1 MNDNRPQRFGA
12 TLYIPALHHNVDS
25 LRNGSVPNLSSMVI
39 CLEDATRDDEVEKA
53 IISLREH
60 LERNDSPT
68 KGPSV
73 YVRPRTPDMAERVLA
88 MKGVE
93 HIRGFV
99 IPKATADSLPDWI
112 SVLRGDRHA
121 VMPTIETH
129 HAFDSRE
136 VYRLRDQTMTLGITV
151 DTVRIGGNDLLST
164 IGARRSTKRTLY
176 DGPLA
181 AVITTIVGAYA
192 GTGIM
197 LSSPVMEHYSN
208 TALLLEELE
217 RDIEHGIYNKTA
229 IHPNQVALINDALKP
244 TYSDVIEAEAILDA
258 NAKAVFGFEGSMCEP
273 KTHMAWANMIVARA
287 NVFGVQNEITAVAV

>member
-25 LRNGSVPNLSSMVI
+25 LRNGSVKNLSSMVI
-39 CLEDATRDDEVEKA
+39 CLEDATRDDEVEEA
-53 IISLREH
+53 IVSLKNH
-60 LERNDSPT
+60 LEKYDAPT
-68 KGPSV
+68 SGPAV
-73 YVRPRTPDMAERVLA
+73 YVRPRTPHMAERILA
-88 MKGVE
+88 MRGVE
-93 HIRGFV
+93 NIRGFV

-112 SVLRGDRHA
+112 SILRGDRHA
-121 VMPTIETH
+121 IMPTIETY

-136 VYRLRDQTMTLGITV
+136 VYRIRDQTITLGVTV

-164 IGARRSTKRTLY
+164 IGARRSATRTLY

-181 AVITTIVGAYA
+181 SVMTTIIGAYA

-208 TALLLEELE
+208 VSLLKEEIE

-244 TYSDVIEAEAILDA
+244 KASDLVEAQAILDDG
-258 NAKAVFGFEGSMCEP
+258 AKAVFGFDGSMCEP
-273 KTHMAWANMIVARA
+273 KTHMAWATMIVARA
-287 NVFGVQNEITAVAV
+287 NVFGVHNEITAVAV